1 LTSTDTQDKAAA
13 IARICELTPCRD
25 ADSLQ
30 RRRTAGTVLIVGER
44 MRGVAVGIMCKAP
57 RSGAAKTRLAPLL
70 GPGHAAKLSACF
82 MRDIADTI
90 AALPAACDAQGYA
103 VFAPK
108 DGEDELRAIMPA
120 EFGFLYQ
127 GSSDFGNV
135 LSGASRALFALGH
148 RCVVLVNSDSP
159 TLPPV
164 LFEDA
169 IHLLEAAGD
178 RIVFGPATDGGY
190 YLVGMKAVHQRLFED
205 VPWSTADVLSRSLER
220 ASEIGLP
227 SVLLAPWYDVDD
239 AESLDH
245 LRDELSGRPPPF
257 TLGLRGGAALATRRL
272 LAAFDHDLEHNG
284 VGFANDAR

>member
-1 LTSTDTQDKAAA
+1 
-13 IARICELTPCRD
+13 
-25 ADSLQ
+25 
-30 RRRTAGTVLIVGER
+30 

-70 GPGHAAKLSACF
+70 GPGRAAKLSACF

-90 AALPAACDAQGYA
+90 MALPAACDAQGYA
-103 VFAPK
+103 VFTPK
-108 DGEDELRAIMPA
+108 DGEDELRAITPA
-120 EFGFLYQ
+120 GFGFLYQ
-127 GSSDFGNV
+127 GSSDLGNV

-164 LFEDA
+164 LFEEA
-169 IHLLEAAGD
+169 IDLLEAPGD

-190 YLVGMKAVHQRLFED
+190 YLIGMKAVHQRLFED

-227 SVLLAPWYDVDD
+227 SILLAPWYDVDD
-239 AESLDH
+239 AEGLDY

-257 TLGLRGGAALATRRL
+257 LTVGLRGGAALATRRL
-272 LAAFDHDLEHNG
+272 LASFDQDLEHEG